1 MDLTLPSVI
10 GLIGLALRFDDTLG
24 GALAYP
30 DDPREERPVALGPGA
45 GSVLAGSP
53 L

>member
-1 MDLTLPSVI
+1 MDLTLPTVI
-10 GLIGLALRFDDTLG
+10 WLVGLALCFDDTLV

-30 DDPREERPVALGPGA
+30 DDPRKERPVALRPGA

>member
-1 MDLTLPSVI
+1 MDLMLPTVI
-10 GLIGLALRFDDTLG
+10 WLVGLALCFDDTLV
-24 GALAYP
+24 GAQAYP
-30 DDPREERPVALGPGA
+30 DDPRKERPVALRPGA

>member
-10 GLIGLALRFDDTLG
+10 GLIGLALRFDDTLV
-24 GALAYP
+24 GALTYP
-30 DDPREERPVALGPGA
+30 GDPREERPVALRPGA